1 MVKEQRYIFD
11 VQDIKS
17 LIYACPHC
25 GQEVVCE
32 LKGDYQPGS
41 HCVSCS
47 QSLQGN
53 SNGID
58 PNFTLLTNLRLAR
71 HQGGEHGGASE
82 ELHDAVDALRRGV
95 GERAVMLLRMH

>member
-1 MVKEQRYIFD
+1 MVKEQRFIFD

-25 GQEVVCE
+25 GQEVVCK

-58 PNFTLLTNLRLAR
+58 PNFTILINLRRVLKMSDPPVR
-71 HQGGEHGGASE
+71 VRFVVP
-82 ELHDAVDALRRGV
+82 DA
-95 GERAVMLLRMH
+95 E